1 MAQTSLGA
9 AASLRRPW
17 VYLIF
22 DYLKSEGF
30 KKSKKGVQ
38 SAIKSLPTTV
48 SQVYQ
53 KIFSKS
59 KDQPIVRRVLAVL
72 LAAGRALTVLE
83 LNIATEIQG
92 TTQSWEDLDLEKEE
106 DFKSRLRSWCGLFIS
121 VYDGKVYFLHQIAR
135 EFLLADVSPST
146 SVPQKVRWEH
156 SIAMHH
162 AHKILAEYCLH
173 YISFYSPLKRLG
185 TNNTWLPGARY
196 FGTESFFHYSRKF
209 WMIHFRE
216 AELNTSKDAVL
227 FKLGLKVSNPES
239 LCFPGLTGMHASY
252 YSYDVIPEHHLTIV
266 SSFGHD
272 EIVQMLLDKGAN
284 ANAQGGKYYG
294 NALHAASFIG
304 HERVVELLFN
314 AGANVNDRVNDLG
327 ESSSSALRRAS
338 RHGYERIVDMLL
350 NASALYPESS
360 DNDSVKSS
368 DGETPWELLP

>member
-1 MAQTSLGA
+1 
-9 AASLRRPW
+9 
-17 VYLIF
+17 
-22 DYLKSEGF
+22 
-30 KKSKKGVQ
+30 
-38 SAIKSLPTTV
+38 
-48 SQVYQ
+48 
-53 KIFSKS
+53 
-59 KDQPIVRRVLAVL
+59 
-72 LAAGRALTVLE
+72 
-83 LNIATEIQG
+83 
-92 TTQSWEDLDLEKEE
+92 
-106 DFKSRLRSWCGLFIS
+106 
-121 VYDGKVYFLHQIAR
+121 
-135 EFLLADVSPST
+135 
-146 SVPQKVRWEH
+146 
-156 SIAMHH
+156 
-162 AHKILAEYCLH
+162 
-173 YISFYSPLKRLG
+173 
-185 TNNTWLPGARY
+185 
-196 FGTESFFHYSRKF
+196 
-209 WMIHFRE
+209 MIHFRE